1 MTVVQRSPNLGINI
15 RLQPLAEAPKAVL
28 VAKPKPPVWWG
39 WRNEKSEPET
49 VLTTTWDDAATPPG
63 YFPGMWCA
71 FVENATSV
79 DWEVTYTPKIWFSN
93 VWTDFKEIVAWT
105 GSPITKKFPP
115 VIVADSAVLF
125 DTADVVLPDPIIIK
139 GNELAMSGYWPE
151 AVVGIPLVIAS
162 GNSLSVRPYNGSPT
176 GVLVAKAS
184 VKGKVLGTVQLTIK
198 RATSY

>member
-15 RLQPLAEAPKAVL
+15 RLQPLTEAPKVIAVS
-28 VAKPKPPVWWG
+28 PKPPVWWG

-71 FVENATSV
+71 FVENATAV
-79 DWEVTYTPKIWFSN
+79 DWEITYTPKIWFN
-93 VWTDFKEIVAWT
+93 GVWTDFKEVIAWT
-105 GSPITKKFPP
+105 GKPITKKLPP
-115 VIVADSAVLF
+115 AMAGSAVLF
-125 DTADVVLPDPIIIK
+125 DTADVALPDPLEV
-139 GNELAMSGYWPE
+139 GENSVTLSGYWPE

-198 RATSY
+198 RVTSYS